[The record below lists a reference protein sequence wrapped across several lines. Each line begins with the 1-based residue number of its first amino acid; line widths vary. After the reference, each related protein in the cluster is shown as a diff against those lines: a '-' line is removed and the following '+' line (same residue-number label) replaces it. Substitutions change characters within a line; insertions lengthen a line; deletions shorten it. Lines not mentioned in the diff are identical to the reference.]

1 MPPGLAF
8 CLLVLGSIIV
18 GGSVAL
24 WIMAD
29 RAPLLPPRGLAD
41 AERDL
46 AEERRISAGL
56 RRALERIEAE
66 RRAEGSGR

>member
-18 GGSVAL
+18 GSSVAL
-24 WIMAD
+24 WII
-29 RAPLLPPRGLAD
+29 GLAD
-41 AERDL
+41 VERDL

-66 RRAEGSGR
+66 RRAEGRGR

>member
-18 GGSVAL
+18 VSSVAL
-24 WIMAD
+24 WII
-29 RAPLLPPRGLAD
+29 GLAD
-41 AERDL
+41 VERDL

-66 RRAEGSGR
+66 RRAEGRGR